1 MANWDICV
9 SGFARAATYI
19 GVAISKQV
27 GYHSRAMPTAL
38 HRSTDILAG
47 RQRPHAYETFCNRS
61 PHEPSGCLARQNV
74 NRRRRNPFLQAY
86 GTGEKAYE
94 STCPPTTLPCTIFHL
109 HCQVCDFH
117 HSIRQVI
124 KKGIN

>member
-47 RQRPHAYETFCNRS
+47 RQRPHAYSVRDILQPITTRAERLLGSAKRQQETSKSVFAGVR
-61 PHEPSGCLARQNV
+61 HG
-74 NRRRRNPFLQAY
+74 
-86 GTGEKAYE
+86 GE
-94 STCPPTTLPCTIFHL
+94 S
-109 HCQVCDFH
+109 V
-117 HSIRQVI
+117 
-124 KKGIN
+124 